1 MKTEANDTESSL
13 SRISPIK
20 KLDLLSHDS
29 IFNLKLQSELEI
41 KRADSVLSLG
51 VVKPGLNDS
60 RQSVDRREKIEQ
72 GTKDLADKIAALN
85 DNWMSIKK
93 DQLETITEA
102 RPITRESLLGGASKS
117 KKLTAAPVQQ
127 PIRAGLKDA
136 AKDRKVE
143 LAKPTTTLASLS
155 GQGIGLNR
163 VKPATPNIKMANSL
177 SQSAVT
183 GFGPGNQTFD
193 IGRAFEELD
202 SIKNKMTNQTT
213 FSRVPMKLQV
223 DSPSIQT
230 RHLVD
235 VIDPENEDIEE
246 LEYAKK
252 DLTAG
257 LASNKT
263 KVDTLAARRA
273 QRTGTT
279 GGKKI
284 SVVQKKKMLDD
295 IEAQFM
301 AAFKKVKEFER
312 ETGVS
317 VNQNNINR
325 EYNKMLDEIR
335 EVVKK
340 N

>member
-1 MKTEANDTESSL
+1 
-13 SRISPIK
+13 
-20 KLDLLSHDS
+20 
-29 IFNLKLQSELEI
+29 
-41 KRADSVLSLG
+41 
-51 VVKPGLNDS
+51 
-60 RQSVDRREKIEQ
+60 
-72 GTKDLADKIAALN
+72 
-85 DNWMSIKK
+85 MSIKK

-102 RPITRESLLGGASKS
+102 RPITRESLLAGASKS
-117 KKLTAAPVQQ
+117 KKPTATPVQQ
-127 PIRAGLKDA
+127 SIRTGLKDA
-136 AKDRKVE
+136 AKERKVE
-143 LAKPTTTLASLS
+143 QPKPTMTLASYS

-177 SQSAVT
+177 SQSTAA
-183 GFGPGNQTFD
+183 GIGPGNQAFD

-213 FSRVPMKLQV
+213 FSRVPQKLQV
-223 DSPSIQT
+223 NSSSIQT
-230 RHLVD
+230 PYLVD
-235 VIDPENEDIEE
+235 EIDPENEDIEE
-246 LEYAKK
+246 LEHAKK
-252 DLTAG
+252 DLSAG
-257 LASNKT
+257 IASIKT

-273 QRTGTT
+273 QRTSTT
-279 GGKKI
+279 GAKKI
-284 SVVQKKKMLDD
+284 SVLQKKKMLDD

-317 VNQNNINR
+317 VNQNNINK